1 MTVKRMRKLFRMPLW
16 VPTKINRAYKK
27 AIQRLDKVIY
37 GIIEK
42 RKNDTVKHEDMLG
55 ILMDARDADDGL
67 GMTSHQVR
75 EELMTISLAGP
86 ETTAN
91 ALSSALYA

>member
-1 MTVKRMRKLFRMPLW
+1 MISSALLKWFQKEGRFPDIQ
-16 VPTKINRAYKK
+16 PTKINREYKK

-42 RKNDTVKHEDMLG
+42 RKNDTVKHEDVLG

-75 EELMTISLAGP
+75 DE
-86 ETTAN
+86 
-91 ALSSALYA
+91 